1 MKKTVLLVLFSL
13 LAFQYGCESHH
24 RDDIQEQ
31 QETSNSADRDIRP
44 QPVSEPE
51 RGNTNK

>member
-1 MKKTVLLVLFSL
+1 MKKTVLFVLFSFL
-13 LAFQYGCESHH
+13 VSLYGCESHH

-31 QETSNSADRDIRP
+31 QESGKYQDSDVRP

-51 RGNTNK
+51 RGNTNR